1 MDITDDILIQV
12 DTKYLSNQSNP
23 EDNKFIFSYTII
35 IVNNSP
41 EPVQLLS
48 RHWIIVDGN
57 NKHEEV
63 IGEGVIGEQPIIA
76 PYESFE
82 YTSGS
87 VLETEVGAMEGFY
100 DFKFSDDSLK
110 KARIPRFILSI
121 PRVLH

>member
-23 EDNKFIFSYTII
+23 EDN
-35 IVNNSP
+35 N